1 MSARARDSQSLKT
14 RPELNTVA
22 PCRRLARMAQRA
34 RAAAARKRSRLG
46 AASLSAPT
54 STNSDSRPR
63 FGSRDQSNSAWSA
76 KMRAGGC
83 ENAIVERADQLSSPS

>member
-22 PCRRLARMAQRA
+22 PCRRLVRMAQRA
-34 RAAAARKRSRLG
+34 RAAAARNRSLLG

-54 STNSDSRPR
+54 STNSVSLPR
-63 FGSRDQSNSAWSA
+63 FGKLSLKSAWSENIW
-76 KMRAGGC
+76 AGGC
-83 ENAIVERADQLSSPS
+83 ENETVDRRTSLSSPS